1 MRHKEILRKAR
12 EHPPWSGR
20 PEEEG
25 RLRGGLSRPEIWHRL
40 RPCAQGLRHR
50 RGIRPCDDRVRR
62 ERDASSSLMPH
73 MKSAP
78 ARRHPR
84 RSWWPISS
92 ASRPEEIEFGK
103 VKWPQMPLDRNITGR
118 EPLRLRNRPAR
129 LRFPAARPARNGRGG
144 DLCEISAVG
153 ETGTRAAH
161 DSKSTPD
168 TESARSTSLPARLRL
183 SADSARA
190 S

>member
-1 MRHKEILRKAR
+1 MWLDARLRHVADDVGDRNDGRRGGRAAGHGPMDLRMTNALRSSMKNTQGAIPAGAMRHKEILRKAR

-20 PEEEG
+20 PEEG
-25 RLRGGLSRPEIWHRL
+25 RLRGRLSRPEIWHRL

-92 ASRPEEIEFGK
+92 ASRPRRSNLA
-103 VKWPQMPLDRNITGR
+103 KWPQMPLDRNITGR

-129 LRFPAARPARNGRGG
+129 LRSPAA
-144 DLCEISAVG
+144 
-153 ETGTRAAH
+153 
-161 DSKSTPD
+161 
-168 TESARSTSLPARLRL
+168 
-183 SADSARA
+183 
-190 S
+190 